1 MKNVRSTLALAT
13 FFVAATL
20 TACGGSD
27 DAPSTTL
34 TVTPALGAVYG
45 ASVTVFNGTSGAT
58 LGTGTTATT
67 GVTAGSASIPLFGS
81 TAGPIVV
88 KVSLDPGTKFFDEAS
103 MTDITISSASAT
115 TLLTALPSLPAS
127 ATKSIGVTPL
137 TNMAA
142 RLAGLTSSGAVLVT
156 AQQANEGAAR
166 TVLAL
171 GLPTTFNIMA
181 SPIAAKTA
189 TFPTDVYGRLLAEMA
204 SRAPDGKNALDQSN
218 VLVSS
223 VSAATSTISVT
234 STANLTAV
242 IAAISSAAAAVN
254 TVKGAGTIAVTPS
267 NLAPA
272 AGVLSSA
279 ASSQNTANSSG
290 NAPTGASGGAN

>member
-1 MKNVRSTLALAT
+1 MKNRRSTIALAT
-13 FFVAATL
+13 FFAVATTL
-20 TACGGSD
+20 VACGGSD
-27 DAPSTTL
+27 DGPSTTL

-58 LGTGTTATT
+58 LGTGITGATT
-67 GVTAGSASIPLFGS
+67 GSASIPLVGS

-88 KVSLDPGTKFFDEAS
+88 KVSLDPGTKFFDEKS
-103 MTDITISSASAT
+103 GTDITISSASAT

-171 GLPTTFNIMA
+171 GLPSTFNIMA

-204 SRAPDGKNALDQSN
+204 KLAPTGKNALDQSN

-234 STANLTAV
+234 SSTDLTAV
-242 IAAISSAAAAVN
+242 TVAISSAAATVN
-254 TVKGAGTIAVTPS
+254 TLRGAGTIAVTLP

-272 AGVLSSA
+272 ANALSSA